1 MAVRWLEAVADETV
15 FLSVLTLGELMRGIE
30 LRARTDRVAANSLRL
45 WLHGLHSAYGD
56 RLLPVDGEV
65 ALAWGRIMAQRTRPV
80 VDALIAATALV
91 NRKVLVTRNVTDFSD
106 TGVEI
111 INPWTG

>member
-1 MAVRWLEAVADETV
+1 M
-15 FLSVLTLGELMRGIE
+15 FLSVITLGEVMKGIE

-56 RLLPVDGEV
+56 RILPIDGEV
-65 ALAWGRIMAQRTRPV
+65 ALAWGRIMAQRVRPV
-80 VDALIAATALV
+80 ADALIAATAMV
-91 NRKVLVTRNVTDFSD
+91 NRKVLVTRNIADFVD

-111 INPWTG
+111 IDPWAA